1 MSKRL
6 RDPAGGSGDD
16 DALSMLLQVLYQAAV
31 ARKALLSQLDS
42 LNDCL
47 RATDLIFQKLSTT
60 HEAVLSSI
68 SDLRSE
74 QEILRELR
82 KRARTAALTTGCV
95 HSPAHTRTARSPL
108 ASSRL
113 LSLACGR
120 RRDGHVEIYTHSMRS
135 SPCVYCVPLSMQCGR
150 RGRCRRS
157 GE

>member
-1 MSKRL
+1 MAQSPSKRQ
-6 RDPAGGSGDD
+6 REGPPPGDD

-31 ARKALLSQLDS
+31 ARKALLSQFDS

-95 HSPAHTRTARSPL
+95 QPPAHTQTARCAPCSL
-108 ASSRL
+108 LL
-113 LSLACGR
+113 LSLYA
-120 RRDGHVEIYTHSMRS
+120 
-135 SPCVYCVPLSMQCGR
+135 PPL
-150 RGRCRRS
+150 
-157 GE
+157 